1 MFGRN
6 EWKYKTKNQI
16 IMTEIDGITYTLI
29 DGTYK
34 VTAADCPNISSV
46 TIQKYIYTLHIN
58 KTHTQN
64 YHTQYNQPPPPH
76 YHTFTYEYCAFF
88 SFLN

>member
-46 TIQKYIYTLHIN
+46 TIQSSISGTLV
-58 KTHTQN
+58 T
-64 YHTQYNQPPPPH
+64 
-76 YHTFTYEYCAFF
+76 
-88 SFLN
+88 